1 MTKDEM
7 VGWHHWL
14 DEHEF
19 DYAPGVGDGQ
29 GSLACCSAWGVGA
42 QLQLCSA
49 KSWTW
54 LSDWTDW
61 LMDFPG
67 GTVVKNLP
75 ASAGD
80 PRDVGWIP
88 ASGRSLGVGNGNP
101 FQYSCLKI
109 LACLSYGQG
118 SLVGWSPWGH
128 KKLDMTERLK
138 WTEPNF
144 WLVTQTDLDKR
155 IKGWN
160 IYLTIIQWWFG
171 ATFCVGDQVCK

>member
-1 MTKDEM
+1 MRRSDSLEKTLMLGKIEGRRRREMTKDEM

-49 KSWTW
+49 KSWTR
-54 LSDWTDW
+54 LSYRTDW

-75 ASAGD
+75 ANAGD

-101 FQYSCLKI
+101 LQYSCLKI
-109 LACLSYGQG
+109 LACLSHGQG
-118 SLVGWSPWGH
+118 SLAGWSPWGH
-128 KKLDMTERLK
+128 KEMDMTE
-138 WTEPNF
+138 TERGCTV
-144 WLVTQTDLDKR
+144 LY
-155 IKGWN
+155 
-160 IYLTIIQWWFG
+160 IYRSSWRMKTS
-171 ATFCVGDQVCK
+171 